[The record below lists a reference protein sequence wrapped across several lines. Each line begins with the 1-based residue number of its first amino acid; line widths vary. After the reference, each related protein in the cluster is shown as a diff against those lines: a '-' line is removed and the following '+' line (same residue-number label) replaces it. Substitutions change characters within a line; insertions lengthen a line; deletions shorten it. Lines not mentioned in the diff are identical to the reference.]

1 MMIESMAARWLLTA
15 VFAAAAMATGTGIWA
30 GIRRPAA
37 GPASLASRAAA
48 SFCVVMCAALIAMTW
63 LSESAAVAWVQVAG
77 FGCAAVRFGLAS
89 GGTSGQRLAL
99 PALHHAMMAVAMIW
113 MLAAVAGVIPMRSA
127 ATGNSAMA
135 TMPAAPLPIPV
146 LVISGLAAAYCAAA
160 CIPWLVRAI
169 GPGLR
174 VANTAAA
181 GQAAMSAGMAV
192 MLIAMM

>member
-1 MMIESMAARWLLTA
+1 MIESMTARWLLTA
-15 VFAAAAMATGTGIWA
+15 VFAAAAVATGSAIWA

-37 GPASLASRAAA
+37 GPASPASRAAA

-89 GGTSGQRLAL
+89 GGTSGQRPAL

-113 MLAAVAGVIPMRSA
+113 MLVAAAGAIPMRSG
-127 ATGNSAMA
+127 ATGNGAMTA
-135 TMPAAPLPIPV
+135 MSAAPLPVPV
-146 LVISGLAAAYCAAA
+146 LVVSGLAAAYCSAA
-160 CIPWLVRAI
+160 CIPWLARAI
-169 GPGLR
+169 SPGLR
-174 VANTAAA
+174 VADPAAA